1 MPVSTISFG
10 AGLLP
15 VGAIGQNV
23 RMTAP
28 RRIVYLHGVPG
39 GPVELALFGGAP
51 FAGGDLYAPDRTG
64 AAPADWDAL
73 AAAIDARFGGQPV
86 ALVGFSLG
94 AFVALQL
101 AARLGDR
108 VTRIDLVA
116 AAAPLESGDYLGAMA
131 GAPVFRAAQG
141 APWRFAALLRVQAL
155 LARRAPGL
163 LYRMVFAGAAGADR
177 ALVGQPRFRA
187 GIRTILAN
195 ALRDGAPGYRR
206 EVLDYVA
213 PWSAIPGKVTAP
225 VTLWHGSDDNWA
237 PIAMAEALAA
247 ALPNVAAVHRLP
259 GLSHYSALAQALG
272 AIG

>member
-1 MPVSTISFG
+1 LPVSTISSG

-23 RMTAP
+23 RMTGK

-39 GPVELALFGGAP
+39 GPAELALFGGTP
-51 FAGGDLYAPDRTG
+51 FAGCDLFAPDRT
-64 AAPADWDAL
+64 AATLGDVAAL
-73 AAAIDARFGGQPV
+73 AAAIDARFAGQPV

-131 GAPVFRAAQG
+131 GAPVFRAARA
-141 APWRFAALLRVQAL
+141 APWRFAALLRTQAL
-155 LARRAPGL
+155 LARVAPGL
-163 LYRMVFAGAAGADR
+163 LYRIVFAGAAGADR
-177 ALVGQPRFRA
+177 ALVGQPRFRV
-187 GIRTILAN
+187 GIHTILAN

-206 EVLDYVA
+206 ELLAYVA

-225 VTLWHGSDDNWA
+225 VTLWHGSEDNWA
-237 PIAMAEALAA
+237 PIAMAGALAA
-247 ALPNVAAVHRLP
+247 ALPNVAAVHRLA
-259 GLSHYSALAQALG
+259 GLSHYSTLAHALG
-272 AIG
+272 EIG